1 MCRHKNRS
9 FWSGLGGAGGTF
21 WLHKETLTFKGP
33 VAEQATAFYCLRV
46 NKIPPNFDTLSVMS
60 L

>member
-1 MCRHKNRS
+1 VCQLINQ
-9 FWSGLGGAGGTF
+9 GLGAGKGTI

-33 VAEQATAFYCLRV
+33 AAVQATAVYQIGV
-46 NKIPPNFDTLSVMS
+46 NKIPPDFDTLFAAS